1 MRERLVSFS
10 FDLWLMGGTI
20 PGITQPISYAQGTKK
35 PANKQLRSYLD
46 YINKDSPGSISLSG
60 SNSSLHSSQISARG
74 KIIVEQSS
82 R

>member
-35 PANKQLRSYLD
+35 PANKQLRSYL
-46 YINKDSPGSISLSG
+46 
-60 SNSSLHSSQISARG
+60 
-74 KIIVEQSS
+74 
-82 R
+82 